1 MNTIAIVGAGTGI
14 SQSVAKK
21 FASEGFQVALIARNA
36 EKLEGLKTELE
47 AQGFTARAYTADASD
62 AAALTATL
70 ERVTSELGAPD
81 VLVYN
86 AMSSRANGAATL
98 EPATLEADF
107 RVNVSGALVAVQAIL
122 PAMLEA
128 KRGTV
133 LFTGGGLALHPA
145 PHYASLAV
153 GKAGL
158 RNLAFSLAQELEP
171 QGVHVATVT
180 VAGFVK
186 PGSAFDPDKIAA
198 HYWRL
203 HIQTN
208 RAWETEHVFQGEP

>member
-1 MNTIAIVGAGTGI
+1 MNTIAIVGAGKGI
-14 SQSVAKK
+14 SGSVAKR
-21 FASEGFQVALIARNA
+21 FGSEGFQIALIARNA

-47 AQGFTARAYTADASD
+47 GQGFTVRTYTADAGD
-62 AAALTATL
+62 AKTLSASL
-70 ERVTSELGAPD
+70 ERVTADLGAPQ

-86 AMSSRANGAATL
+86 AMSSSVQGAVSL
-98 EPATLEADF
+98 EPAALEADF
-107 RVNVSGALVAVQAIL
+107 RVNVSGALVAAKAVL

-128 KRGTV
+128 NRGTI

-145 PHYASLAV
+145 PQYASLAV

-171 QGVHVATVT
+171 KNIHVATVT

-186 PGSAFDPDKIAA
+186 PGTAFDPDKIAA

-203 HIQTN
+203 HTQA
-208 RAWETEHVFQGEP
+208 RGAWETEHLFQGEP